1 MAQQQKV
8 GTPNDAKADEWDKDL
23 HPNRE
28 AGKNHGMAGQ
38 HPPVTSALN
47 AFEIKELHS
56 RMPDFSSNELKQIIV
71 LEPGTRLQQGAKYI
85 DLNDPVWEEFT
96 AMANMQAG
104 TDNYYVPKTEV
115 AYPLWNKLIG
125 VENPERL
132 DQANES

>member
-8 GTPNDAKADEWDKDL
+8 GTPKDAKADEWDKDL

-28 AGKNHGMAGQ
+28 AGKNQGMTGQ

-56 RMPDFSSNELKQIIV
+56 RMPEFSSEELKQIIV
-71 LEPGTRLQQGAKYI
+71 LETGTRLQQGAKYI

-115 AYPLWNKLIG
+115 GYQLWNKLIG

-132 DQANES
+132 GKSNES